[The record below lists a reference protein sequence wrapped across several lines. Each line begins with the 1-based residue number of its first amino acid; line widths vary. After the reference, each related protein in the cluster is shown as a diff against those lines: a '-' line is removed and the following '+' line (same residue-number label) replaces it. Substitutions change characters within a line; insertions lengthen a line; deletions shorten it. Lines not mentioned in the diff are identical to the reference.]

1 MAAQYDQLGNYLG
14 DWETEE
20 EREKREQELANRT
33 VLTQEVK
40 TYGDGTVERTTTE
53 EMAPTIQPVAVKPVQ
68 QMPVAQPV
76 QQPVSP
82 DTFNRMIQAESRGQN
97 FDAQGRPLTSP
108 KGALFAAQVM
118 PSTAAQPG
126 FGVRPAQ
133 AQTPEEYNR
142 VGQEYYQAMLQQF
155 GGDEQKAAAAYNA
168 GPGRVQQAQAAA
180 AQRGGSWTDYIPK
193 ETMNYLGQVFNKMIP
208 SAQAATLPAT
218 QAQQPATI
226 TQPAQQPAQT
236 RAQQQMAIVTGQ
248 TQQPTSAAGI
258 EAYQQVQDD
267 PMKLLALRNDESAPK
282 WIRERA
288 GTRAF
293 ELMDAEVKQKQAAE
307 QVKSLVAAAGAGDRK
322 ASNTIAREL
331 QNQEGSWIKML
342 LLGFISPQL
351 AGEEAVKLGF
361 GNKWTQGYDAEGKS
375 ALIQVNAKGL
385 PLKGYTADGNA
396 IDDNNLAAYM
406 VGGKVGMTK
415 ADVSTQDVERNGQA
429 GRVIT
434 QHMPNGQTKTMV
446 ESGGKLFPYDTSW
459 KPRSIA
465 TSQAKADYGLI
476 TDLKKKHGT
485 NVLDA
490 EKDYVSI
497 NGPFKSAE
505 ERQQFRQAYGF
516 DLAQPS
522 GQAPTGGPVAPATMG
537 AGQAPVSGPA
547 VPGAPQTAPAPQAA
561 PSNVGVPLQT
571 QKDLA
576 EARKTKLKEEAEVLG
591 KDIGT
596 IRANQGKNE
605 ATSDYLL
612 TKIDELVTHPGFEV
626 SVGATV
632 QPGFQYIPGTDKSD
646 WYSRFKEVKGQAFL
660 QAFETLKGGGQITEA
675 EGRAATEALQRMDTS
690 QSEKEFRAAATDFS
704 NIVKRSVDRNRQKL
718 GQEVIYGT
726 KPESQLAVER
736 KTETQNM
743 TPAERARA
751 ELERR
756 RKEKK

>member
-118 PSTAAQPG
+118 PATAAQPG

-142 VGQEYYQAMLQQF
+142 VGQDYYQAMLQQF

-168 GPGRVQQAQAAA
+168 GPGRVQQAQRQA
-180 AQRGGSWTDYIPK
+180 AQTGGSWTDYIPK

-293 ELMDAEVKQKQAAE
+293 ELMDAEIKQKQAAE

-331 QNQEGSWIKML
+331 QNQEGSWLKML
-342 LLGFISPQL
+342 LLGFVSPQL

-361 GNKWTQGYDAEGKS
+361 GNKWTQGYDADGKA

-385 PLKGYTADGNA
+385 PLKGYDAQGKE
-396 IDDNNLAAYM
+396 LAAESLPAYM
-406 VGGKVGMTK
+406 TGGKRNLDIVGGTYVNDKTGEV
-415 ADVSTQDVERNGQA
+415 
-429 GRVIT
+429 GRVVTDKNTGQSFVQTETGRKPMTGFRPQSSTGTLADMRTRAIQDLNIKLQGKGVEEQMQILRPYNQMLVQNGFQPVQPAEVGIT
-434 QHMPNGQTKTMV
+434 VPQVGAGTAAPAGPVSPT
-446 ESGGKLFPYDTSW
+446 
-459 KPRSIA
+459 
-465 TSQAKADYGLI
+465 QA
-476 TDLKKKHGT
+476 
-485 NVLDA
+485 
-490 EKDYVSI
+490 
-497 NGPFKSAE
+497 
-505 ERQQFRQAYGF
+505 
-516 DLAQPS
+516 
-522 GQAPTGGPVAPATMG
+522 APTQAAPAAAVT
-537 AGQAPVSGPA
+537 QPA
-547 VPGAPQTAPAPQAA
+547 VPGQPSMPAPAPQTTGAGAGVAGRPTAA
-561 PSNVGVPLQT
+561 QM
-571 QKDLA
+571 
-576 EARKTKLKEEAEVLG
+576 EAAKT
-591 KDIGT
+591 
-596 IRANQGKNE
+596 
-605 ATSDYLL
+605 
-612 TKIDELVTHPGFEV
+612 
-626 SVGATV
+626 GAT
-632 QPGFQYIPGTDKSD
+632 TAA
-646 WYSRFKEVKGQAFL
+646 KELSGA
-660 QAFETLKGGGQITEA
+660 
-675 EGRAATEALQRMDTS
+675 AATEVAKSADTANMIKSIGKSISIIDSGEHNIGPVLSGVAGRGPIAQAIGSQFETKDARNTKTVMDLVNKLASDGLKALGSNPSTVDLEFWTRFKPDASSDPVFVKEWIQSRSEDLQRRVNFARQQLNMEPVFAKDEDRQAYEWT
-690 QSEKEFRAAATDFS
+690 KKNANDPRAAQ
-704 NIVKRSVDRNRQKL
+704 IRQKL
-718 GQEVIYGT
+718 GLQ
-726 KPESQLAVER
+726 
-736 KTETQNM
+736 
-743 TPAERARA
+743 
-751 ELERR
+751 
-756 RKEKK
+756 

>member
-168 GPGRVQQAQAAA
+168 GPGRVQQAQRQA
-180 AQRGGSWTDYIPK
+180 AQTGGSWTDYIPK

-208 SAQAATLPAT
+208 SAQAATLPQPEAGAGRGTMGMPQAFPEQGVAVAT
-218 QAQQPATI
+218 GRGVQGT
-226 TQPAQQPAQT
+226 TETPAQ
-236 RAQQQMAIVTGQ
+236 RQMAIVTGQ

-267 PMKLLALRNDESAPK
+267 PMKLLALRNDESAPQ

-288 GTRAF
+288 GNRAF
-293 ELMDAEVKQKQAAE
+293 ELMDAEVKQKQAAD
-307 QVKSLVAAAGAGDRK
+307 QVKTLVAAAGAGDRK

-331 QNQEGSWIKML
+331 QNQEGSWLKML

-385 PLKGYTADGNA
+385 PLKGYDAQGNE
-396 IDDNNLAAYM
+396 LAVESLPAYM
-406 VGGKVGMTK
+406 TGGKAGMTK

-459 KPRSIA
+459 KPRSISTA
-465 TSQAKADYGLI
+465 LDKRQQELA
-476 TDLKKKHGT
+476 LKLHYVGPEKVAGI
-485 NVLDA
+485 VA
-490 EKDYVSI
+490 EDEAV
-497 NGPFKSAE
+497 NGPLDPKVKQGIL
-505 ERQQFRQAYGF
+505 ERARTA
-516 DLAQPS
+516 
-522 GQAPTGGPVAPATMG
+522 APNMGAVSTGGAQVQG
-537 AGQAPVSGPA
+537 GGQVSGPA
-547 VPGAPQTAPAPQAA
+547 VPGA
-561 PSNVGVPLQT
+561 
-571 QKDLA
+571 
-576 EARKTKLKEEAEVLG
+576 EVAG
-591 KDIGT
+591 TGGGT
-596 IRANQGKNE
+596 IA
-605 ATSDYLL
+605 
-612 TKIDELVTHPGFEV
+612 
-626 SVGATV
+626 
-632 QPGFQYIPGTDKSD
+632 
-646 WYSRFKEVKGQAFL
+646 SR
-660 QAFETLKGGGQITEA
+660 
-675 EGRAATEALQRMDTS
+675 
-690 QSEKEFRAAATDFS
+690 RAAAEAATTQATSAAKEVGKAEGTNAAQDIKNQKFADS
-704 NIVKRSVDRNRQKL
+704 SYGLIVPISKAIKDSTGSGIGAGVDTVAGLIGASPKGAQAISRLNVLSYQILANVPRFEGPQSDYDVQVYRQAAGDLANAKLPVETRLAALDAIVQVLKRYDKKDNNDWTFGGVN
-718 GQEVIYGT
+718 
-726 KPESQLAVER
+726 P
-736 KTETQNM
+736 TETSSGKTQSQQGTTASGNKLR
-743 TPAERARA
+743 EFNNGFCI
-751 ELERR
+751 
-756 RKEKK
+756 